1 MNDLAGGYFK
11 RIMLETRDAL
21 NVLEQEQFDELGLLL
36 KECFDTL
43 IDISGDDVWDSYEE
57 MYCVSQTELTEM

>member
-1 MNDLAGGYFK
+1 MNDLAAGYFK

-36 KECFDTL
+36 KECFGTL
-43 IDISGDDVWDSYEE
+43 IDISDDDAWDSYKET
-57 MYCVSQTELTEM
+57 YNVLQADR